1 MSLIFPFYGDGFFA
15 SLHLCISIAK
25 RPSFTILTDVHQ
37 ISGLHLWPVFRRKN
51 VVMGI
56 DVQWVSL
63 GRKDVVSYHKWMTQA
78 DIYPM
83 HNNTNAHS
91 SSRKDTGKYRYQL
104 LDKQHF

>member
-15 SLHLCISIAK
+15 SLHLYISIAK
-25 RPSFTILTDVHQ
+25 RPSFTILPDVHQ

-63 GRKDVVSYHKWMTQA
+63 GRRDVVSYHKWMTSYNFWSHLFNFYFTLSEYKEHRA
-78 DIYPM
+78 LFL
-83 HNNTNAHS
+83 S
-91 SSRKDTGKYRYQL
+91 S
-104 LDKQHF
+104 F